1 MKRMMEMKT
10 LFAAYRDYSA
20 KRALYR
26 RTRDEIARLSPSE
39 AADLGIWPA
48 DASRI
53 AREAVWG

>member
-1 MKRMMEMKT
+1 MKN
-10 LFAAYRDYSA
+10 LFAAYRDFSA

-26 RTRDEIARLSPSE
+26 RTRDELARLSPAE
-39 AADLGIWPA
+39 ANDLGIAPA

>member
-1 MKRMMEMKT
+1 MKN

-39 AADLGIWPA
+39 AADLGIWPG